1 MRILALVAFL
11 FFSRQLHAQDGL
23 NDMKA
28 VGIIPFSA
36 NSFED
41 SIAAKDIYAAV
52 TRIIVQT
59 KRFTFLEIEKWQQAQ
74 SEIERQKGPA
84 FMESK
89 IIDQGKSLGAQILI
103 FGIVKN
109 AEIYKE
115 SDKYVARVDY
125 EVKCVDVATG
135 KSIAAQSFKGDSEDY
150 TNLSAQISSG
160 IKKLLPVISDKIK
173 GSEEKVVITRTVFEA
188 LSETDK
194 GSIKGKTLE
203 AIEESIVRVN
213 TWIRNTF
220 GIYLS
225 FLKVLDEDKKN
236 GVENVLIEG
245 GENIAMKKGCKL
257 KTILVTQ
264 IETTSGQF
272 QDEEPVAELEVI
284 EVRAQTSKCR
294 VVNGGKK
301 MLEKKDSKNM
311 RIVFL

>member
-1 MRILALVAFL
+1 MPLAFL
-11 FFSRQLHAQDGL
+11 FFSHVLQAQGL
-23 NDMKA
+23 NETKA

-36 NSFED
+36 NSFQD

-52 TRIIVQT
+52 ARIMVQT
-59 KRFTFLEIEKWQQAQ
+59 KRFTFLEIEKWRQAQ
-74 SEIERQKGPA
+74 GEIERQKGAA

-115 SDKYVARVDY
+115 SDKYIARVDY
-125 EVKCVDVATG
+125 EVKCVDVETG
-135 KSIAAQSFKGDSEDY
+135 KSIAAQAFKGDSEDY
-150 TNLSAQISSG
+150 TNLSAQISNG
-160 IKKLLPVISDKIK
+160 IQKLLPVIRERIK
-173 GSEEKVVITRTVFEA
+173 GSQEKVEITRTVFEA

-225 FLKVLDEDKKN
+225 FLKVLDENKKD
-236 GVENVLIEG
+236 GAENVLIEG

-257 KTILVTQ
+257 KTILITQ
-264 IETTSGQF
+264 METASGRI
-272 QDEEPVAELEVI
+272 QDEEPVAELEVV
-284 EVRAQTSKCR
+284 EVRAQTSKCK
-294 VVNGGKK
+294 VVKGGKK
-301 MLEKKDSKNM
+301 MLEEKESKNM